1 MIYRD
6 QTSSP
11 SRWFVP
17 KTRHLVS
24 DSSGPATPRGPE
36 QPDGGR
42 RKPRWLEV
50 RGPAMA
56 DAIILSAVAVFL
68 AGVVAGIVVI
78 VSIGIRREE
87 RDFLRT
93 GLVSMT
99 RRAPGR
105 ASDGARSLTSLYVGR
120 RTDPDPAP
128 ERYED

>member
-1 MIYRD
+1 
-6 QTSSP
+6 
-11 SRWFVP
+11 
-17 KTRHLVS
+17 
-24 DSSGPATPRGPE
+24 
-36 QPDGGR
+36 
-42 RKPRWLEV
+42 
-50 RGPAMA
+50 MA
-56 DAIILSAVAVFL
+56 DAIIVSAIAVFL

-120 RTDPDPAP
+120 RSDLDPAH
-128 ERYED
+128 ERYEDALV